1 MSKCPICDS
10 ENVPARQSLCES
22 CESQRFYQD
31 DVREIEYRAEVKVR
45 IEMLEKMFGSDYNS
59 TLHDNMVEQMVRCE
73 IAMKQYERLISNDSE
88 SANTA
93 ELLRAERTHWRQL
106 ADKLNITI
114 RSIRGDTKNI
124 KHDFPDDFKAYM
136 KVMLDAVSDEVD
148 SDDKDEDAE

>member
-1 MSKCPICDS
+1 M
-10 ENVPARQSLCES
+10 PASQSLCES
-22 CESQRFYQD
+22 CDKRRFYND
-31 DVREIEYRAEVKVR
+31 DVREIEYRAEVKAQIDV
-45 IEMLEKMFGSDYNS
+45 LVKMFGGDYNS

-73 IAMKQYERLISNDSE
+73 MAMKRYERLISNDGE
-88 SANTA
+88 TEDIA

-136 KVMLDAVSDEVD
+136 KVMLDAVSDEAD
-148 SDDKDEDAE
+148 GDDKDEDAE